1 MTTLYQSIIYISSL
15 LASIVLA
22 VIVFI
27 SNRTSKVNRIFTLCI
42 LSISGWILTLYLF
55 YSGSRD
61 FVLYFGKL
69 NFVSVELIAYF
80 AFIFGYWFP
89 ERTFK
94 IKKIYFILLTIWLVV
109 LTSLT
114 MFTNL
119 IDKDEIITD
128 TGIETV
134 FGDFYFLFI
143 IHFLVLTSTFI
154 VFPLLKYRKV
164 NSLFRYQIKYLTIG
178 ASLTMICASITNIF
192 LPFFFSYYDAQP
204 LGPLFSFFLIGFTA
218 YAIIRHRLMD
228 IRLAI
233 KNSTIY
239 FFSLLSSLLLSTF
252 LMFFFIQNQDL
263 IPINSNMASV
273 ITLTFGILIF
283 SPIQELFKQLGNRYL
298 FYSLYN
304 AQQTIRKTADSLNT
318 MIDLDKIIDSI
329 IRTMMDTMKLER
341 AGVLLVEKVDGETI
355 YQIQKVVGF
364 NEDNGISLVKNN
376 FLTQYLEI
384 NKKAL
389 VREELEHI
397 ASEAHDNYI
406 RKMAFDLKKHMEKIE
421 ASLCL
426 PLVSKNKLTGLI
438 CLGNKISQDAYTVE
452 DIELL
457 ETLASQASIAIEN
470 ARLYEQTKNFNIEL
484 QRKVEKATKELK
496 ETNRQ
501 LAKANVRLK
510 ELDELKSEFI
520 SIASHQLR
528 TPLSVI
534 KGYISMIVNENY
546 GEVKEEQKKIL
557 RDIIY
562 VSVERLNQLVDSL
575 LDLARMEK
583 KGLSLDEK
591 KTDLVNI
598 AERVV
603 KEQKINAI
611 QKGLGLT
618 FEKQGKED
626 IPKIKVDSQKI
637 RDAIMNLIDNAIKYT
652 EKGFI
657 TVKILLN
664 SDNEIQIDVQ
674 DTGRGL
680 SQENIDNLFAKFT
693 RVDSS
698 HKLNTE
704 GTGLGLYIVKRIIEA
719 HGGKVWVT
727 SEGRGKGAVFSFS
740 LPIEKK

>member
-1 MTTLYQSIIYISSL
+1 MQNLFPLLLLSVVSLAALSIGAVVLFSNPKKKTNRAFALMVFFMLSWMISSFFESEVSDFSLALFLVRLDFCTGVFVAYSFL
-15 LASIVLA
+15 LFVMLFINEYSKRINLLSLGTTILLGLLCFTSYVVSNIEILPDRINAITGELFLLYGIYLVSLVLFGLYKLFLKFREA
-22 VIVFI
+22 EGTLRTQILYFSLGLFI
-27 SNRTSKVNRIFTLCI
+27 SF
-42 LSISGWILTLYLF
+42 SIAIT
-55 YSGSRD
+55 
-61 FVLYFGKL
+61 
-69 NFVSVELIAYF
+69 
-80 AFIFGYWFP
+80 
-89 ERTFK
+89 
-94 IKKIYFILLTIWLVV
+94 
-109 LTSLT
+109 
-114 MFTNL
+114 TNL
-119 IDKDEIITD
+119 IIPRIIEVPT
-128 TGIETV
+128 TVTRLGIYGV
-134 FGDFYFLFI
+134 
-143 IHFLVLTSTFI
+143 
-154 VFPLLKYRKV
+154 
-164 NSLFRYQIKYLTIG
+164 
-178 ASLTMICASITNIF
+178 IF
-192 LPFFFSYYDAQP
+192 LIF
-204 LGPLFSFFLIGFTA
+204 FTA

-298 FYSLYN
+298 FFSLYN

-426 PLVSKNKLTGLI
+426 PLISKNKLTGLI